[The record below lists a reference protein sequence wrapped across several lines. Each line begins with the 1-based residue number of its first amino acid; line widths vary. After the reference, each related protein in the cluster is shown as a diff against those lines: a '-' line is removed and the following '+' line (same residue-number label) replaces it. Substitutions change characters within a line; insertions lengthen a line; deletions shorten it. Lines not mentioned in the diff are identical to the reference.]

1 MTKTSFPIIG
11 MHCASCARLIERQ
24 LKKTPGVSDA
34 AVNYGSEKA
43 SVEFDSSVATPEA
56 LANAVTAAGYK
67 AVVSDTPR
75 TSASG
80 SVMTPDDI
88 KEEAKRNE
96 LIGLKTK
103 VVVSGVLS
111 FFIMLGSFPE
121 WFTGVFSGIA
131 PIYAFLAAPATLL
144 ILTIP
149 VQFWA
154 GKSFYQATWSG
165 LKNRTASM
173 DTLIAIGT
181 TAAFGYS
188 LLTTL
193 FPEPLKALGVPMTM
207 YYDTAAVIIT
217 LILLGRY
224 LEAKAKAHTSDAIK
238 KLLHLQAKTARVVR
252 GNKEI
257 DIPIDQVK
265 KGDIIRVR
273 PGEKIPVDGTISEGS
288 SSIDESMVTGESI
301 PVDKKRGDIVIGATI
316 NRTGT
321 FLFTATKVGN
331 ETLLSQIVTMVSEAQ
346 SSRAPIQRL
355 ADVVSGYF
363 VPVVLMLAVATFV
376 IWYDAGLPTQAFVN
390 LIAVL
395 IIACPCALGLATP
408 TAIMVGTGKG
418 AERGVLIKDAQA
430 LETAHK
436 VRIAVFD
443 KTGTLTRGKP
453 TVTDIIPVAK
463 MRANEI
469 LSLAASLEKGSEH
482 SLAEAIVSAATEKA
496 LTLTKVSSFRA
507 IAGHGVTGVLSG
519 KSLALGN
526 RLLMDRQSIDY
537 KANEKNI
544 AALETQGKTVM
555 LLGSGKQLFG
565 LIAVADT
572 LKSDAKDM
580 VSALKRL
587 HITVWMI
594 TGDNPRTASA
604 IASQAGIDH
613 VLAGVLPQEK
623 AEKIKELKANNSF
636 VAFAGDGIN
645 DAPALASADV
655 GIAMGT
661 GTDVAIESAGITLLN
676 KDLRSVVTAIKLSK
690 ATLSIIKQNLFWAF
704 AYNIVL
710 IPVAAGALYPITGW
724 LLNPALAAFAMAAS
738 SISVVGNSLRLKNA
752 RI

>member
-11 MHCASCARLIERQ
+11 MHCSSCARLIERQ
-24 LKKTPGVSDA
+24 LKKTPGVFDA
-34 AVNYGSEKA
+34 AVNYGSEQA
-43 SVEFDSSVATPEA
+43 SVECDPSVATPEA
-56 LANAVTAAGYK
+56 LAGAVAAAGYK
-67 AVVSDTPR
+67 AVVGDELRKT
-75 TSASG
+75 ASG

-96 LIGLKTK
+96 LVELKTK
-103 VVVSGVLS
+103 VIVSGVLS
-111 FFIMLGSFPE
+111 FFVMLGSFPE

-131 PIYAFLAAPATLL
+131 AAYEFLAAPTTLL
-144 ILTIP
+144 MLTIP

-193 FPEPLKALGVPMTM
+193 FPEPLEALGVPMTM

-238 KLLHLQAKTARVVR
+238 KLLHLQAKTARVVK
-252 GNKEI
+252 GNKEV

-301 PVDKKRGDIVIGATI
+301 PVDKKQGDTVIGATI

-321 FLFTATKVGN
+321 FLFVATKVGN
-331 ETLLSQIVTMVSEAQ
+331 ETLLNQIVTMVSEAQ
-346 SSRAPIQRL
+346 SSKAPIQRL

-363 VPVVLMLAVATFV
+363 VPVVLMLSVATFV
-376 IWYDAGLPTQAFVN
+376 IWYDIGLPTQAFVN

-408 TAIMVGTGKG
+408 TAIMVGTGRG
-418 AERGVLIKDAQA
+418 AERGVLIKDAEA

-436 VRIAVFD
+436 IRIAVFD

-453 TVTDIIPVAK
+453 TVTDVIPVEK
-463 MRANEI
+463 INANEI

-482 SLAEAIVSAATEKA
+482 SLAEAIVSAATDKH
-496 LTLTKVSSFRA
+496 LTLTKLRSFHA
-507 IAGHGVTGVLSG
+507 IAGHGVTGDVAG

-526 RLLMDRQSIDY
+526 RLLMARESVVY
-537 KANEKNI
+537 KTHEKKI

-555 LLGSGKQLFG
+555 LLSSGKQLLG

-572 LKSDAKDM
+572 LKNDAKDM
-580 VSALKRL
+580 VAALKRL

-594 TGDNPRTASA
+594 TGDNERTANA
-604 IASQAGIDH
+604 IANQAGIDH

-623 AEKIKELKANNSF
+623 AQKINELKAKGEI
-636 VAFAGDGIN
+636 VAFSGDGIN
-645 DAPALASADV
+645 DAPALAGADV

-676 KDLRSVVTAIKLSK
+676 KDLKSVVTAITLSK

-704 AYNIVL
+704 AYNVVL

-738 SISVVGNSLRLKNA
+738 SISVVGNSLRLKSV

>member
-34 AVNYGSEKA
+34 AVNYGSEQA
-43 SVEFDSSVATPEA
+43 SVEFDASLATPA
-56 LANAVTAAGYK
+56 TLANAVASAGYK
-67 AVVSDTPR
+67 AVVEDTSQK
-75 TSASG
+75 TASG
-80 SVMTPDDI
+80 STKTPDDI
-88 KEEAKRNE
+88 KEEAKIRE
-96 LIGLKTK
+96 LADLKIK
-103 VVVSGVLS
+103 VIVSAILS

-121 WFTGVFSGIA
+121 WFTGVFAGISS
-131 PIYAFLAAPATLL
+131 IYAFLAAPAVLLVLTL
-144 ILTIP
+144 P

-193 FPEPLKALGVPMTM
+193 FPEPLDALGVPMTM

-252 GNKEI
+252 DGKEI
-257 DIPIDQVK
+257 DIPIDQVI

-301 PVDKKRGDIVIGATI
+301 PVDKKQGDIVIGATM

-321 FLFTATKVGN
+321 FLFTATKVGD

-376 IWYDAGLPTQAFVN
+376 IWYDVGLPTQAFVN

-408 TAIMVGTGKG
+408 TAIMVGTGRG
-418 AERGVLIKDAQA
+418 AERGVLIKDAEA

-436 VRIAVFD
+436 IRVAVFD

-453 TVTDIIPVAK
+453 TVTDIVPIAK
-463 MRANEI
+463 MNANEV

-482 SLAEAIVSAATEKA
+482 SLAEAIVSAATEKKLA
-496 LTLTKVSSFRA
+496 LTKIHSFQA
-507 IAGHGVTGVLSG
+507 IAGHGVTGALDG

-526 RLLMDRQSIDY
+526 RLLMARQSAIY
-537 KANEKNI
+537 KTHEKNI
-544 AALETQGKTVM
+544 ASLETQGKTVM
-555 LLGSGKQLFG
+555 LLSSGKQLLG

-572 LKSDAKDM
+572 LKKDAVEM
-580 VSALKRL
+580 VSMLKKM

-594 TGDNPRTASA
+594 TGDNERTANA
-604 IASQAGIDH
+604 IAKQAGIDH
-613 VLAGVLPQEK
+613 VLAGVLPGEK
-623 AEKIKELKANNSF
+623 AAKIKELKAKNTF

-645 DAPALASADV
+645 DAPALAGADV

-704 AYNIVL
+704 AYNVIL

-738 SISVVGNSLRLKNA
+738 SISVVGNSLRLKRV